1 MKKIFLLFAFLL
13 FCGGLQAANNIEQN
27 ASANSDDIFI
37 VGFDAAFPPYGY
49 KDENGEY
56 VGFDL
61 DLAAQVAKRNGW
73 VLVKQPIDWD
83 SKDFELNSNS
93 IDCIWNGF
101 TINGREG
108 AYTWSAAYVDNSQV
122 VIVRANSDINK
133 LSDLAGKT
141 VIVQTDSSA
150 LAAFK
155 GANAKDENK
164 KLAASFKAL
173 EQVNDYNTAF
183 LSLESGA
190 ADAICLDIGVA
201 KYQLGLRGGEFKM
214 LPQSVSSEQYGI
226 GFKLGNT
233 ELRDK
238 VQNTLF
244 EMLKDGTFMQTAQK
258 WGLQDAVSLN
268 ETASNAQNA
277 STSDNSTTSS
287 IWGELAGGMLKSLQ
301 IFVLTLL
308 FSLPLGLVI
317 CAIRQSKF
325 KALRYAASVY
335 ISVLRGTPLML
346 QLLVVFFG
354 PYYLFGITLS
364 SEYRFYAVIIGFSLN
379 YAAYFAEIF
388 RAGFNAVPKEQKMAA
403 FLLGYSRSQTY
414 WRILFVQMCNKVIP
428 PVTNEVIT
436 LVKDTSLAFVLA
448 YAEMFSI
455 AKQIAAAQA
464 SLVPLF
470 AAGLFYYIFNFVVAW
485 AMAVLERR
493 VNYLNKRSV

>member
-13 FCGGLQAANNIEQN
+13 CFVN
-27 ASANSDDIFI
+27 ANSADLEPKKTFI
-37 VGFDAAFPPYGY
+37 VGFDPAFPPYGY
-49 KDENGEY
+49 KDDNGEFI
-56 VGFDL
+56 GFDL
-61 DLAAQVAKRNGW
+61 DLAQQVATRNGW
-73 VLVKQPIDWD
+73 ELIKQPIDWD

-101 TINGREG
+101 TMNGRED
-108 AYTWSAAYVDNSQV
+108 AYTWSVPYVDNSQV
-122 VIVRANSDINK
+122 VIVRNDSDIKELKDLKNK
-133 LSDLAGKT
+133 
-141 VIVQTDSSA
+141 VVVVQADSSA

-155 GANAKDENK
+155 GANASKENK
-164 KLAASFKAL
+164 ILASSFKAL

-201 KYQLGLRGGEFKM
+201 KYQLDARGSEFRM
-214 LPQSVSSEQYGI
+214 LSAAISSEQYAI

-238 VQNTLF
+238 VEKTLF
-244 EMLKDGTFMQTAQK
+244 EMLDDGSFAKTAK
-258 WGLQDAVSLN
+258 TWGLEDSVSLN
-268 ETASNAQNA
+268 QSALKTQNQNFNNQAQ
-277 STSDNSTTSS
+277 STN
-287 IWGELAGGMLKSLQ
+287 IWSQLAFGMLKSLQ
-301 IFVLTLL
+301 IFFLTLI
-308 FSLPLGLVI
+308 FSLPLGLLI
-317 CAIRQSKF
+317 CAIRQSKIR
-325 KALRYAASVY
+325 ALRYAASVY

-354 PYYLFGITLS
+354 PYYLFGISLS
-364 SEYRFYAVIIGFSLN
+364 SEYRFYAVIIGFCLN

-388 RAGFNAVPKEQKMAA
+388 RAGFNAVPKEQSQAA
-403 FLLGYSRSQTY
+403 FLLGYSSAQTY
-414 WRILFVQMCNKVIP
+414 WRILFPQMCNKVIP

-464 SLVPLF
+464 SLMPLF
-470 AAGLFYYIFNFVVAW
+470 VAGLFYYIFNFIVAW
-485 AMAVLERR
+485 AMAVLEKK